1 MFAKF
6 YLDQTSPKEK
16 GNSSELEDAALWQR
30 FKSGNDL
37 AFSILYKRYVQR
49 LFNYGMHATNNREL
63 VLDCIQELF
72 GRLWAGKNQLA
83 DVQAVNFY
91 LFKSFRR
98 LLLSRLAQ
106 QRKNALQF
114 LQHDDGAFAMLS
126 SFEDAII
133 LQEATAQQ
141 AEGLKKAIG
150 TLTKRQREVIFLRF
164 FNELSYNDVAAVMEM
179 NVESVYNIMNKA
191 IESLRKIVKRG

>member
-1 MFAKF
+1 MLAK
-6 YLDQTSPKEK
+6 YPLDQTSRKEK
-16 GNSSELEDAALWQR
+16 KSSFELEDHVLWQR
-30 FKSGNDL
+30 FKAGNDL

-49 LFNYGMHATNNREL
+49 LFNYGMHACNNREL
-63 VLDCIQELF
+63 VLDCMQELF
-72 GRLWAGKNQLA
+72 GRLWAGKDHLA

-98 LLLSRLAQ
+98 LLLSRLTQ
-106 QRKNALQF
+106 QRRNSLQF
-114 LQHDDGAFAMLS
+114 LHHNDGAFAMLA

-133 LQEATAQQ
+133 IQEATAQQ
-141 AEGLKKAIG
+141 AENLKRAIG

-179 NVESVYNIMNKA
+179 SIDSVYNIMNKA
-191 IESLRKIVKRG
+191 IESLRKIVKRA